1 MIPRLRVLPS
11 GPPSSAGEP
20 VEQLQSDLMLE
31 VLARCTEAAD
41 VVVIDS
47 APVLPVA
54 DSLVLAPVVD
64 GVLFVADAH
73 KATRDAIVQCRY
85 QLSQVGG
92 RIIGGVLDGHR
103 SPIEQDPLVREPQG
117 FPPAVPPNPEGDLG
131 GGWSTRTERV
141 EAYAP
146 VDSHPRWDEDN
157 HPVANGERG
166 RLETRVD
173 L

>member
-20 VEQLQSDLMLE
+20 VEQLQSDRMLE

-41 VVVIDS
+41 MVVIDS

-64 GVLFVADAH
+64 GVLFVADAR

-92 RIIGGVLDGHR
+92 RIIGGVLTGIA
-103 SPIEQDPLVREPQG
+103 PAIEQDPLVREPQG
-117 FPPAVPPNPEGDLG
+117 SPPAVPPKPG
-131 GGWSTRTERV
+131 
-141 EAYAP
+141 
-146 VDSHPRWDEDN
+146 
-157 HPVANGERG
+157 
-166 RLETRVD
+166 
-173 L
+173 